1 MALIENLDKGNW
13 REFLGSMFDYTLD
26 VLKNDRFRSV
36 GSSVDDLRAWLARG
50 GIRRV
55 KEHLADQMKQRRYP
69 EDKQADIL
77 AFVDQLAEEH
87 RPRLI
92 ELAARGII
100 PEASRDWLAACG
112 ITQAWLDDW
121 VARVRAGERPF
132 DDWMYAHGH
141 SYEDIVEVYSV
152 IDDFLVRHG
161 ILSAPPPLPPRR
173 NATARPA
180 PRMDSGRNGH

>member
-1 MALIENLDKGNW
+1 MALIENLEKDNW

-50 GIRRV
+50 GISRV
-55 KEHLADQMKQRRYP
+55 KEHLGNQMQQLRYP
-69 EDKQADIL
+69 ADKQVDVL

-87 RPRLI
+87 RPRLM

-100 PEASRDWLAACG
+100 PANPREWMAACG
-112 ITQAWLDDW
+112 ITPEWFDDW
-121 VARVRAGERPF
+121 VDRIRAGERPF

-141 SYEDIVEVYSV
+141 SYEDIVEVYRV
-152 IDDFLVRHG
+152 IDEWLVRQG
-161 ILSAPPPLPPRR
+161 VLSAPPPLPPRR
-173 NATARPA
+173 ASRVEDTNNT
-180 PRMDSGRNGH
+180 SH